1 MAQPKKAGGTRGFWD
16 VLSHPIDVL
25 RDPTG
30 SSHSKTQS
38 DLEALAAGETRQVS
52 CWLRGSDPELPQKLT
67 QGILLIGPDGMAWHH
82 WFRHK
87 DHLVATPPLD
97 RVEQVIRQQAGQPA
111 KAQTRTVLERRYYRS
126 FGEGGVRCSRCRTGS
141 GAASGGAFPK

>member
-1 MAQPKKAGGTRGFWD
+1 MWD
-16 VLSHPIDVL
+16 VLRHPIEVL

-30 SSHSKTQS
+30 SSRSKAQS
-38 DLEALAAGETRQVS
+38 DLEALAAGEARQVS

-87 DHLVATPPLD
+87 DRLVVIPPLD
-97 RVEQVIRQQAGQPA
+97 RVEQVIRPASRSNGTKLRRGQFSNVVTSGPSGKVEFVVPGVGPALVRQA
-111 KAQTRTVLERRYYRS
+111 VER
-126 FGEGGVRCSRCRTGS
+126 FGGER
-141 GAASGGAFPK
+141 PN